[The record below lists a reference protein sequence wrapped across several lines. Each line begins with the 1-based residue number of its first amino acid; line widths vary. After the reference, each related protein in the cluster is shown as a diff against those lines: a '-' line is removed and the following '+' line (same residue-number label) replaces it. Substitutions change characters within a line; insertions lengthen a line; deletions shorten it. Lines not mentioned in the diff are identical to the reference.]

1 MLPEPPYVYID
12 VSETA
17 VNVNFSS
24 TGLDVDFYRILIADV
39 TNQIAH
45 HITTMTDRNRVS
57 ISNSQLFEHPTCG
70 PFLLRIQ
77 AHNNYGFTET
87 NSTITDPQLQ
97 DVHTEADNNTQRGVS
112 ILLIIS
118 MYVHLIMIF
127 FF

>member
-1 MLPEPPYVYID
+1 MIKIIVIIAVLPEPPSVYID
-12 VSETA
+12 VTETA

-24 TGLDVDFYRILIADV
+24 TSVDFYQILITDV

-45 HITTMTDRNRVS
+45 HITTLSNRAS

-97 DVHTEADNNTQRGVS
+97 DVHTKADSNTQRGVS
-112 ILLIIS
+112 
-118 MYVHLIMIF
+118 
-127 FF
+127 